1 MRAEQSGHFR
11 TGRSCTTC
19 SSSQVAPAIRDKV
32 RAMNLIALRTPADL
46 GSEGRLG
53 PPAID
58 RLGEIRAPTL
68 VIGGDLDQPHV
79 VATTDRLAAEVA
91 GARKALMA
99 GTAHLPNMERPD
111 EFNRLVLDFLAAVD
125 GQ

>member
-1 MRAEQSGHFR
+1 
-11 TGRSCTTC
+11 
-19 SSSQVAPAIRDKV
+19 
-32 RAMNLIALRTPADL
+32 MNLIALRTPADL

-53 PPAID
+53 PPAIG
-58 RLGEIRAPTL
+58 RLGEIRVPTL